1 MSGCCSPASC
11 WWDGANSSHSRL
23 TKLLI
28 RENNLLEGPPSTA
41 SCNTGVLSSPAPRSC
56 AISTSWCWR
65 WSPVPLY
72 HLLPSL
78 SLSFPWSRLLS
89 FSHCGKPLLR
99 ILILCLSL
107 CHRCYSP
114 DWQSR
119 SSSIADPP
127 LGLAAELLL
136 SWDSICR
143 PQLSDCMRWFMW
155 ERGGGNPAGIKIQ
168 KTAMQCSLHI
178 LNYSAEHVASLII
191 CLFLLM
197 IKNAYFNY
205 NLPSV
210 HSICPSN
217 IYFFTNCCV

>member
-1 MSGCCSPASC
+1 MLEIKSLFL
-11 WWDGANSSHSRL
+11 L
-23 TKLLI
+23 TILA
-28 RENNLLEGPPSTA
+28 TA
-41 SCNTGVLSSPAPRSC
+41 SLTLFVLSLV
-56 AISTSWCWR
+56 AIVVLFSLWKTTVAYSHFVFHFVPPVLHVY
-65 WSPVPLY
+65 SPV
-72 HLLPSL
+72 
-78 SLSFPWSRLLS
+78 
-89 FSHCGKPLLR
+89 
-99 ILILCLSL
+99 
-107 CHRCYSP
+107 
-114 DWQSR
+114 WQSR

-155 ERGGGNPAGIKIQ
+155 ERGTGNPAGIKIQ